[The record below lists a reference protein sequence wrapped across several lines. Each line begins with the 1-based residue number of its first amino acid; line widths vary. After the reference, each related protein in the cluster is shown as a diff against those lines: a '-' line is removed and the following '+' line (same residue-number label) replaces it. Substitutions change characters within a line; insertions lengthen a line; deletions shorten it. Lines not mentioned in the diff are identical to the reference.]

1 MPSLLTPRRRRGT
14 ELLDAPDV
22 DPRVV
27 TRSLDDVARSNTL
40 FGGSRAVLA
49 ELASLLP
56 ELPACATLL
65 DVGTGVGDIPARAR
79 RMAADQRVDL
89 TTVGVDSAEALT
101 REVRRRGRTCVAVC
115 GDARALP
122 FRDHS
127 VDVVTCSQLLHHF
140 FDDELPAV
148 LREMDR
154 VARARVIVSD
164 LRRSWLAAAGIWL
177 ASYPLRFHPVSRHDG
192 VVSVM
197 RGFTAG
203 ELAAVV
209 HDAVGC
215 RPVVRQRLGWRLTA
229 SWRPGGECRVR
240 ASEVRDR

>member
-1 MPSLLTPRRRRGT
+1 MPSLLTPRRRRGI

-122 FRDHS
+122 FRDRS

-140 FDDELPAV
+140 VADDARRLIG
-148 LREMDR
+148 EMDR
-154 VARARVIVSD
+154 VARERVVVAD
-164 LRRSWLAAAGIWL
+164 LRRSWAAAAGIWL
-177 ASYPLRFHPVSRHDG
+177 ASFPLRFHPVSRHDG
-192 VVSVM
+192 VVSVL
-197 RGFTAG
+197 RGFTGA
-203 ELAAVV
+203 ELREQVRAAVG
-209 HDAVGC
+209 ATPG
-215 RPVVRQRLGWRLTA
+215 VRHRAIARVTA
-229 SWRPGGECRVR
+229 SWRPS
-240 ASEVRDR
+240 AVRDEDRE